1 MGVMAKVP
9 RSGRVK
15 TRLVPPLTPD
25 QASALSECFLRDV
38 AASIATAAATDHARI
53 QGVAVY
59 LADGEEQDFRHVLP
73 REFLLLAQ
81 RGGHLGERLFHAAVD
96 LLKAGFH
103 SVCLVNADSPTLPSS
118 LLGEAVLALQAP
130 GDRVVLGPASDGG
143 YYLIGL
149 KRAHRRLFE
158 EISWSTSSVFAQ
170 TFAGACLLLASAAVV
185 AFSPRYT
192 WYFAWLLPL
201 ATLRASAP
209 ILLLGLLSFLL
220 YYEGWSTLWTGALI
234 YVPFL
239 LLALSRMRTPR
250 PSSLIVP
257 RSKESAD
264 GERPQPAA

>member
-1 MGVMAKVP
+1 MGIMAKVP

-38 AASIATAAATDHARI
+38 AATIATAAATDHARI

-59 LADGEEQDFRHVLP
+59 LADGEDQDFRQVLP

-81 RGGHLGERLFHAAVD
+81 RGEHLGERLFHAAVD
-96 LLKAGFH
+96 LLEAGFH

-118 LLGEAVLALQAP
+118 LLCEAVLALQAP

-170 TFAGACLLLASAAVV
+170 TIERARELSLEVHRLAEWYDVDDRASLRLLCRELFGHDATNIPAARGASTRALLDK
-185 AFSPRYT
+185 
-192 WYFAWLLPL
+192 LLPQL
-201 ATLRASAP
+201 GSFTL
-209 ILLLGLLSFLL
+209 
-220 YYEGWSTLWTGALI
+220 E
-234 YVPFL
+234 
-239 LLALSRMRTPR
+239 
-250 PSSLIVP
+250 
-257 RSKESAD
+257 
-264 GERPQPAA
+264 